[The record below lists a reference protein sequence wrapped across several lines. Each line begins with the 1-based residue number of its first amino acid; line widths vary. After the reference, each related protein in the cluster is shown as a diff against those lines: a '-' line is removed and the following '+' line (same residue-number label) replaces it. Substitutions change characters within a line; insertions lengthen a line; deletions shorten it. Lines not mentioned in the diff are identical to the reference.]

1 MEVIMAD
8 SKKQEALAPEV
19 DATNEMLDN
28 SVEALALDTET
39 ARKFKE
45 LVIAYNNAVIEENV
59 SLAVQSEKAL
69 AETLKALNTEEKA
82 AQLQTWAESQS
93 PVLTCLTEGGTF
105 SLTSIKR
112 DKDLGTVEISG
123 KSAIVDLKELF
134 KIAPNAFADKRWMA
148 FTEAANISIR
158 DYIAKVMGI
167 KTFTEKLAGFKLSA
181 TAKMLGIA
189 EKDMRTAKG
198 TRSALQK
205 VVDSIV
211 GGDYTVTSEDA
222 EAFRYNY
229 SQWGNKAINSVSL
242 SMEASFRKQLTR
254 IMVRIVNEL
263 EYMGE

>member
-1 MEVIMAD
+1 MANNKTQANLVSDIEDMDID
-8 SKKQEALAPEV
+8 SGL
-19 DATNEMLDN
+19 LDD
-28 SVEALALDTET
+28 VVTTLALET
-39 ARKFKE
+39 QVATKFKE
-45 LVIAYNNAVIEENV
+45 LVVTFNDAVIDGNT
-59 SLAVQSEKAL
+59 AVMVTTEKAL
-69 AETLKALNTEEKA
+69 KEALKALNDEEKSN
-82 AQLQTWAESQS
+82 QLQAWASSEK

-105 SLTSIKR
+105 SLTSVKR
-112 DKDLGTVEISG
+112 DKDVGTLEISG

-148 FTEAANISIR
+148 FTEAANIAIR

-181 TAKMLGIA
+181 TAKMLGID

-198 TRSALQK
+198 TKSALQK
-205 VVDSIV
+205 VVDSIL
-211 GGDYTVTSEDA
+211 GTGYTVTSEDA

-229 SQWGNKAINSVSL
+229 SQWGNKAINSVTL

-254 IMVRIVNEL
+254 ILVRIVNEM